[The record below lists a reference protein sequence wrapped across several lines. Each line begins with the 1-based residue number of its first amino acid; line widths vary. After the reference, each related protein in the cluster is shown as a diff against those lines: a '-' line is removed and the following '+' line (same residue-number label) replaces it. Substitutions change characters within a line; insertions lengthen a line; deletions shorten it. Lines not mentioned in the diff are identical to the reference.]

1 LFVDV
6 ALQVY
11 ADFFF
16 DYGPVG
22 FFFGVGLF
30 DGFQDYFASAGQKFG
45 AIVAEHAAGD
55 DFGLRFHSAG
65 VFVDGDDRDDDAVFG
80 EMLAVADDD
89 FLDFLKGAGID
100 ADAAGGNGIA
110 AEGAVFGK
118 FEGVAVFENQDFAGY
133 AAKLMGKRGVAE
145 EMAIFAVNGD
155 EVFRFHELQD
165 ELLFFLA
172 GVAGDVNGAGGIVV
186 IDQGAAAEH
195 VVEHAENGFFVSGDD
210 AGGDDYRPRC
220 GIEKTSVRPGCR
232 WRG

>member
-1 LFVDV
+1 VDV

-22 FFFGVGLF
+22 FFFGVGLL
-30 DGFQDYFASAGQKFG
+30 DSFQDYVACASDEFG
-45 AIVAEHAAGD
+45 AVVAEHAAGD

-65 VFVDGDDRDDDAVFG
+65 VFVDGDDGDDDAVFG
-80 EMLAVADDD
+80 EMLAVADDH
-89 FLDFLKGAGID
+89 FLDFLEGAGID
-100 ADAAGGNGIA
+100 ADAAGGYGVA

-133 AAKLMGKRGVAE
+133 APKLIGKRGVAE
-145 EMAIFAVNGD
+145 KMAIFAVNGD

-165 ELLFFLA
+165 KLLFFLA
-172 GVAGDVNGAGGIVV
+172 GVTGDVNGAGGMVV
-186 IDQGAAAEH
+186 IDERAAAEH

-210 AGGDDYRPRC
+210 AGGEDDGVVFVDGDEAMIIDRDA
-220 GIEKTSVRPGCR
+220 G
-232 WRG
+232 